1 MTRRKNPYPGV
12 RKNVVKGRIYWK
24 FERGDFRTNIP
35 GPYGSA
41 EFLAAYEAALAGS
54 NPSNASTALA
64 GTIAWLIEQ
73 YLRSLSFQNLSDSR
87 KRTIRLELDWLRKKA
102 GKYQFER
109 LEVRHIESL
118 MSKKKGPTAA
128 NTVKKNM
135 SMLFNFAA
143 KKLRYTGPN
152 PARHAERMKTNPD
165 GYYTWTEADQN
176 RFLER
181 HGPTTKARLVMLL
194 VLNTGMSRQDIAS
207 VGWQNVKNGRIA
219 YRRGKGKHYK
229 GSATADLPILP
240 ELAEELRHIPRDRM
254 LFVTQDKSDK
264 PYKVGSLGNWFR
276 DRCNEA
282 NVIGSMHGLRK
293 AGATRLADAGATEW
307 EVTSYLAHCDTT
319 QAAVY
324 TKKAN
329 RARLA
334 DSGFAKLNAGK
345 VSNISDELDRKEGKA
360 NE

>member
-1 MTRRKNPYPGV
+1 MTRRRNPYPGV
-12 RKNVVKGRIYWK
+12 RKNVVKGRIYWR
-24 FERGDFRTNIP
+24 FERNAFRTNLP

-54 NPSNASTALA
+54 KCSNASTALD
-64 GTIAWLIEQ
+64 GTLAWLIEQ
-73 YLRSLSFQNLSDSR
+73 YLRSLRFQNLSDSR
-87 KRTIRLELDWLRKKA
+87 KRTIRLELDWLRKEA
-102 GKYQFER
+102 GRYQFER
-109 LEVRHIESL
+109 LQVRHVEAL

-143 KKLRYTGPN
+143 KKLGFTGAN

-165 GYYTWTEADQN
+165 GFHTWTEAEVN
-176 RFLER
+176 RFLHR

-194 VLNTGMSRQDIAS
+194 ALNTGMARQDLAR
-207 VGWQNVKNGRIA
+207 VGRQHVKAGRIA
-219 YRRGKGKHYK
+219 YRRHK
-229 GSATADLPILP
+229 TAVAADMPILP
-240 ELAEELRHIPRDRM
+240 ELAEELRHVPKDRM

-264 PYKVGSLGNWFR
+264 PYAVASLGNWFR
-276 DRCNEA
+276 DRCVEA
-282 NVIGSMHGLRK
+282 GVPGSLHGLRK

-307 EVTSYLAHCDTT
+307 EIASYLAHSDTT

-334 DSGFAKLNAGK
+334 DSGFAKLNAAK
-345 VSNISDELDRKEGKA
+345 LSNLPTALDREKVKD
-360 NE
+360 ND